1 MLQRKKIILW
11 SACIVVLVFSLVPSS
26 FAQEIQTPSEKTG
39 FKEYSSY
46 EDMLIYLKQLQA
58 TTTEM
63 LLSSFGQTIE
73 GREQPYAVFSR
84 PLVTQPWEAMT
95 SGKPIVVLAANIHG
109 GERTVRES
117 LLLIAREFA
126 TRGTPMNK
134 LLDQLIIV
142 MVPTINPDGLVR
154 ATRGNSQGVDVNRD
168 WIKLEQPELY
178 NYVRNILLTWNP
190 HVFLDGHN
198 GCAQPYNICYQ
209 GPANAASDQRITD
222 LCDQEI
228 FPFITREME
237 KNGHKAWYYSGGD
250 EKQWRT
256 APTEA
261 RISINYGGMINSFAV
276 LFESPSQDRDIGAK
290 SGLVATRALVQYV
303 ADNAQKVMSIVNQ
316 ARRETMEKGQNASGD
331 IVVQM
336 TKGPKP
342 YKVSYEIMTTV
353 GGTTDPQTGR
363 ITGGTREI
371 KKITNA
377 ELMMEPVPT
386 KTRPWPYAYILE
398 ARAYKAVE
406 LLRAQKVLVEVLTE
420 DTELPVESYRLAEL
434 TRSSQYDHPASASAI
449 KVEDETVKEKRT
461 FPKGTYIIRAGQAM
475 GRVITHVLEP
485 ETPDNVITWNKMDA
499 LIPGGRGGGRGAEG
513 EMPPGAEAQQAG
525 RGAGRGTGGEP
536 PAGAA
541 AQQAAQG
548 GRGRGAQVQ
557 GQPPAQPAAQQPR
570 ANPVIPIFKL
580 MTPTNMPTGIV
591 N

>member
-1 MLQRKKIILW
+1 MEQRARSILW
-11 SACIVVLVFSLVPSS
+11 STCLMVLAFSLISPS
-26 FAQEIQTPSEKTG
+26 FAQGIQTPSEKTG
-39 FKEYSSY
+39 FKEYTSY
-46 EDMLIYLKQLQA
+46 EDMLQYLKQLQA

-63 LLSSFGQTIE
+63 MLSSFGQTIE

-84 PLVTQPWEAMT
+84 PLVSHPWEAMV

-117 LLLIAREFA
+117 LLLIAREFV
-126 TRGTPMNK
+126 TKDSPMNK
-134 LLDQLIIV
+134 LLDKLIIV

-168 WIKLEQPELY
+168 WIKLEQPELH
-178 NYVRNILLTWNP
+178 NYVNNILLTWNP
-190 HVFLDGHN
+190 HLFLDGHN

-228 FPFITREME
+228 FPFITKEME
-237 KNGHKAWYYSGGD
+237 KDGYKAWYYSGGD

-261 RISINYGGMINSFAV
+261 RISINYGGMINSIAV
-276 LFESPSQDRDIGAK
+276 LFESPGQERDIGAK
-290 SGLVATRALVQYV
+290 SGLVATRSLVQYV
-303 ADNAQKVMSIVNQ
+303 ADNASKVMSVVER
-316 ARRETMEKGQNASGD
+316 ARRETLEKGQNASGD

-363 ITGGTREI
+363 VTGGTRQP
-371 KKITNA
+371 KKITGA
-377 ELMMEPVPT
+377 DLMMEAIPT

-398 ARAYKAVE
+398 ARAYKAIE
-406 LLRAQKVLVEVLTE
+406 LLKAQKVMVEVLTE
-420 DTELPVESYRLAEL
+420 DTELPVEAYRLAEL
-434 TRSSQYDHPASASAI
+434 TRTSQYDHPASAGSI
-449 KVEDETVKEKRT
+449 KVDEETVKEKRT
-461 FPKGTYIIRAGQAM
+461 FPKGTYVVRTGQIM
-475 GRVITHVLEP
+475 GRIITHVLEP

-499 LIPGGRGGGRGAEG
+499 LIP
-513 EMPPGAEAQQAG
+513 AG
-525 RGAGRGTGGEP
+525 RGAGRGAGNETPPEVAAQMAGRGAGRGARGTP

-541 AQQAAQG
+541 AQQTTQAARGG
-548 GRGRGAQVQ
+548 GRGQN
-557 GQPPAQPAAQQPR
+557 PDQPAAQQPR

-580 MTPTNMPTGIV
+580 MTPTAMPIRAV
-591 N
+591 K

>member
-1 MLQRKKIILW
+1 MKMAQRTRIIRW
-11 SACIVVLVFSLVPSS
+11 STFLFLLAATCVPVS
-26 FAQEIQTPSEKTG
+26 FAQNIQTPSEKVG
-39 FKEYSSY
+39 FQEYSSY
-46 EDMLIYLKQLQA
+46 EDMMQYLKEIQA

-63 LLSSFGQTIE
+63 VLSSFGQTIE

-117 LLLIAREFA
+117 LLLITREFA
-126 TRGTPMNK
+126 TKGTPMNA
-134 LLDQLIIV
+134 LLDKLVIIL
-142 MVPTINPDGLVR
+142 VPTINPDGLVR

-168 WIKLEQPELY
+168 WIKLEQPALY

-198 GCAQPYNICYQ
+198 GCAEPYNICYQ
-209 GPANAASDQRITD
+209 GPANAASDRRLTD

-228 FPFITREME
+228 FPFIGSEME
-237 KNGHKAWYYSGGD
+237 KNGYKAWYYSGGD

-261 RISINYGGMINSFAV
+261 RISINYGGFINSIAV
-276 LFESPSQDRDIGAK
+276 LFESPRQDRDIGAK

-303 ADNAQKVMSIVNQ
+303 ADNSEKVMDTVNR
-316 ARRETMEKGQNASGD
+316 ARRDTIEMGQNARGD

-353 GGTTDPQTGR
+353 GGTKDPETGR
-363 ITGGTREI
+363 VTGGTRQPV
-371 KKITNA
+371 KVTGA
-377 ELMMEPVPT
+377 DLMMEPIPT

-398 ARAYKAVE
+398 ARAHKAVE
-406 LLRAQKVLVEVLTE
+406 LLKAQKVTIEVLTE
-420 DTELPVESYRLAEL
+420 DTEIPVEAYRLVEM
-434 TRSSQYDHPASASAI
+434 TRSSQYDHPASVSSI
-449 KVEDETVKEKRT
+449 TVEDEIAKETRT
-461 FPKGTYIIRAGQAM
+461 FPKGTYIIRTGQTM
-475 GRVITHVLEP
+475 GRIITHVLEP

-499 LIPGGRGGGRGAEG
+499 LISTGRGGGRGAPRG
-513 EMPPGAEAQQAG
+513 GMPPGDPAQAAAARGG
-525 RGAGRGTGGEP
+525 RGARG
-536 PAGAA
+536 
-541 AQQAAQG
+541 
-548 GRGRGAQVQ
+548 Q
-557 GQPPAQPAAQQPR
+557 GQAQAQAKQPPEQAQQPR
-570 ANPVIPIFKL
+570 PNPVIPIFKL
-580 MTPTNMPTGIV
+580 MVPTNLPTKIF

>member
-1 MLQRKKIILW
+1 MTKRMKLFLGG
-11 SACIVVLVFSLVPSS
+11 AFFVLLFVSCVSVSS
-26 FAQEIQTPSEKTG
+26 AQEMQTPSEKTG
-39 FKEYSSY
+39 FKEYTSY
-46 EDMLIYLKQLQA
+46 EDMVQYLKDIQS

-73 GREQPYAVFSR
+73 GREQLYAVFSR

-117 LLLIAREFA
+117 LLLITREFA
-126 TRGTPMNK
+126 TKGTPMNG
-134 LLDQLIIV
+134 LLDRLVIII
-142 MVPTINPDGLVR
+142 VPTINPDGLVR

-168 WIKLEQPELY
+168 WIKLEQPSLY

-198 GCAQPYNICYQ
+198 GCAEPYNICYQ
-209 GPANAASDQRITD
+209 GPANAASDRRITD

-228 FPFITREME
+228 FPFIGREME
-237 KNGHKAWYYSGGD
+237 KNGYKAWYYSGGD

-261 RISINYGGMINSFAV
+261 RISINYGGFINTFGV
-276 LFESPSQDRDIGAK
+276 LFESPRQDRDVGAK

-303 ADNAQKVMSIVNQ
+303 ADNAEKVMMTVDR
-316 ARRETMEKGQNASGD
+316 ARRETMQMGQEARGD

-353 GGTTDPQTGR
+353 GGTKDPQTGR
-363 ITGGTREI
+363 VTGGTRQPQ
-371 KKITNA
+371 KVANA
-377 ELMMEPVPT
+377 DLIMEPIAT

-406 LLRAQKVLVEVLTE
+406 LLKAQKVMIEVLTE
-420 DTELPVESYRLAEL
+420 DREIPIEAYRLVEM
-434 TRSSQYDHPASASAI
+434 TRSSQYDHPASVSSI
-449 KVEDETVKEKRT
+449 KVEEETVKEKRV
-461 FPKGTYIIRAGQAM
+461 FPKGTYIIRTGQAM

-499 LIPGGRGGGRGAEG
+499 LVSAGRGGGRGPG
-513 EMPPGAEAQQAG
+513 GGVPPDTAAQQAG
-525 RGAGRGTGGEP
+525 RGGRGTGGAP
-536 PAGAA
+536 PDAA
-541 AQQAAQG
+541 AQQAGRG
-548 GRGRGAQVQ
+548 GRGQGEAQV
-557 GQPPAQPAAQQPR
+557 PAEAAQQQR
-570 ANPVIPIFKL
+570 VNPVIPIFKL
-580 MTPTNMPTGIV
+580 MTPTNLPTRILQ
-591 N
+591 